1 MTRTQ
6 EKAFEK
12 GEKLNRVQRHA
23 FKKWEKKGYTVAFT
37 DSSGGLVIKRERK
50 DNRHRGAQKSGRF
63 DYKIISTNGHI
74 ENFYK

>member
-12 GEKLNRVQRHA
+12 GDKLNRVQRHA
-23 FKKWEKKGYTVAFT
+23 FKKWEKKGFAVAFT
-37 DSSGGLVIKRERK
+37 DSSGSLIIKRERR
-50 DNRHRGAQKSGRF
+50 DNRRRGAQKAGRF
-63 DYKIISTNGHI
+63 DYKAIQQNGTV